1 MGNSMEEFKGGG
13 DTFDFRKSVSL
24 KVGRIVGL
32 EGSRFNIFFKA
43 G

>member
-1 MGNSMEEFKGGG
+1 MKEFKGGG

-24 KVGRIVGL
+24 KVGRIILL